1 MLIIIQKFNWYIF
14 SKFLTLLLKC
24 TLVAT
29 FNNKVVQFKLLN
41 INAKLIDLLS
51 VRFPVQCHV
60 TCNIDKP
67 PISPTSTNFQ
77 SLFQGSVDIAG
88 FSHGLQSLKFEYRI
102 EHLFLPTYCTWS
114 DHESHILAKIHPKVR
129 TLYIRL

>member
-51 VRFPVQCHV
+51 VRFPV
-60 TCNIDKP
+60 
-67 PISPTSTNFQ
+67 
-77 SLFQGSVDIAG
+77 
-88 FSHGLQSLKFEYRI
+88 
-102 EHLFLPTYCTWS
+102 
-114 DHESHILAKIHPKVR
+114 
-129 TLYIRL
+129 